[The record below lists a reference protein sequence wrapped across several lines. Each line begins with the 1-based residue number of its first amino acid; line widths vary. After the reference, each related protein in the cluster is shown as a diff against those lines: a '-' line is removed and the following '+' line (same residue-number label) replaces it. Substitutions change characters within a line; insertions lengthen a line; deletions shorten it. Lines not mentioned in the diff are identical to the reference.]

1 MLASAIFLSAFLAAT
16 MLTLGY
22 ASSAE
27 RELEISGM
35 KAYAVS
41 LLRLADR
48 EAYGTKISEQGIGT
62 VAWRAYVSVLNPSE
76 ADKEI
81 SRFDFQENGFP
92 SADLNSAAVY
102 QSAPYGPSLP
112 LSLFGSEV
120 SWSSVIP
127 SGTTIYTVWFDDDS
141 AFADRS
147 QDVSGG
153 ENFTQTVFRPE
164 PVQIV
169 QHKAIQELT
178 NVPYLSAKE
187 KYNFRIRIIDGNET
201 ALTYGAVPLPSEN
214 IVAASKPVIYQKPDA
229 DIGLGELRIEVWR

>member
-1 MLASAIFLSAFLAAT
+1 
-16 MLTLGY
+16 
-22 ASSAE
+22 
-27 RELEISGM
+27 
-35 KAYAVS
+35 
-41 LLRLADR
+41 
-48 EAYGTKISEQGIGT
+48 
-62 VAWRAYVSVLNPSE
+62 
-76 ADKEI
+76 
-81 SRFDFQENGFP
+81 
-92 SADLNSAAVY
+92 
-102 QSAPYGPSLP
+102 
-112 LSLFGSEV
+112 
-120 SWSSVIP
+120 VIP